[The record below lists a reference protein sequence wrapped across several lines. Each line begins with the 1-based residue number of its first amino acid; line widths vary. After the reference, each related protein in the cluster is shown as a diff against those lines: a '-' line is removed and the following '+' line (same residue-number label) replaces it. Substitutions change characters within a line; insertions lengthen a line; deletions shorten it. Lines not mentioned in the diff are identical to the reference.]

1 MFGSQEDLR
10 HSILLQRSRC
20 IQAAVVL
27 ACFADLWSLDASGSV
42 MLFLVGLRRSLAVNG
57 VRPGRLLLRLEG
69 WLDRCYL
76 NIVWRLID
84 VMALDGGTGG
94 GSQRRRLRGL
104 YCLLRISLLML
115 LGNFMRRISI
125 HCIESAALRLKLPS
139 NAFIW
144 TLVDVVARKCS
155 RLILNQ

>member
-1 MFGSQEDLR
+1 MFGGQEDLR

-20 IQAAVVL
+20 IQAVVVL
-27 ACFADLWSLDASGSV
+27 ACFANLGSLEASGSFI
-42 MLFLVGLRRSLAVNG
+42 LSLVGLRRSLAVDG

-69 WLDRCYL
+69 RLDRCYL
-76 NIVWRLID
+76 NIVWRLIK

-94 GSQRRRLRGL
+94 GSHRRRLRGL
-104 YCLLRISLLML
+104 YCLLRISVLML
-115 LGNFMRRISI
+115 LGNWLRRISVN
-125 HCIESAALRLKLPS
+125 CIESAALRLKLPS

-144 TLVDVVARKCS
+144 TLVDVVAWKCR

>member
-1 MFGSQEDLR
+1 MFGGQEDLR

-20 IQAAVVL
+20 IQAVVVL
-27 ACFADLWSLDASGSV
+27 ACFANLGSLEASGSFI
-42 MLFLVGLRRSLAVNG
+42 LSLVGLRRSLAVNG

-94 GSQRRRLRGL
+94 GSHRRRLRGL

-115 LGNFMRRISI
+115 LGNFLRRISVNRI
-125 HCIESAALRLKLPS
+125 KSAALRLKLPS

-144 TLVDVVARKCS
+144 TLVDVVAWKCR